1 VPEYKKPLPV
11 LDSDTAK
18 FWEGCK
24 RHELLMQRCDQCK
37 SYRYPPRSI
46 CPKCFSLNARWDKVS
61 GRGEVYTFT
70 VARVPLSPEWVPDI
84 PYVIGVIQLNEGV
97 RIVSNIVGCKIEDI
111 KIGMTV
117 EVSFDDVTDKIT
129 LPKFKPVP

>member
-1 VPEYKKPLPV
+1 MPEYKKPLPL

-18 FWEGCK
+18 FWDGCK
-24 RHELLMQRCDQCK
+24 RHELLMQRCEQCN

-46 CPKCFSLNARWDKVS
+46 CPKCFSQNARWDKVR

-70 VARVPLSPEWVPDI
+70 VARVPLSPEWASDT
-84 PYVIGVIQLNEGV
+84 PYVIGVILLDEGV
-97 RIVSNIVGCKIEDI
+97 RIVSTIVGCKPEDI

-117 EVSFDDVTDKIT
+117 EVTFDDITEKIT

>member
-1 VPEYKKPLPV
+1 MPEYKKPLPI
-11 LDSDTAK
+11 LDKDSLT

-24 RHELLMQRCDQCK
+24 RHELLIQQCEECG

-46 CPKCFSLNARWDKVS
+46 CPNCFSLHARWHTSS

-70 VARVPLSPEWVPDI
+70 VARVPLTPDWAPDV
-84 PYVIGVIQLNEGV
+84 PYVIGVIQLDEGV
-97 RIVSNIVGCKIEDI
+97 RIVSNIVGCKPEDVA
-111 KIGMTV
+111 IGMPV
-117 EVSFDDVTDKIT
+117 EVTFDDITDTIA